1 LILGWFPPDGMPQTH
16 TKTLTHI
23 HRSTHTHTYSVG
35 RIQLRKQPNTL
46 LCTHS
51 PGLSDTNNRLQ
62 STIFWLLLLLL
73 FLFASH
79 SDGGQY
85 PKITPTN
92 SDLRHKSS
100 I

>member
-1 LILGWFPPDGMPQTH
+1 
-16 TKTLTHI
+16 
-23 HRSTHTHTYSVG
+23 
-35 RIQLRKQPNTL
+35 
-46 LCTHS
+46 
-51 PGLSDTNNRLQ
+51 
-62 STIFWLLLLLL
+62 L

-79 SDGGQY
+79 TDGGQY